1 MHVAFRS
8 EEIRSMVFEELPRAT
23 LASLAATCQDFH
35 ESALRILWRECGSL
49 QLDHFAK
56 LLPKTTCIYIVDKY
70 VGESPPINRLVLI
83 DLTRIQHYARFVR
96 CLTIDLPECP
106 LMAAPEVFHEVCAA
120 LKDSG
125 DFLFPNLRKLTY
137 LGGQP
142 DFTALML
149 DLIPPSLIELTVSI
163 ERDASSLLFAGILAP
178 GSSLGD
184 FKSEAALLLALKNK
198 RACPLLTTLDIRQG
212 YWTSDA
218 RFAQLL
224 SGWDSLENVSMSGRV
239 NADIVQ
245 AVLALPRLQSLE
257 INGRGDPSRALSLA
271 KKLDVSAP
279 SLQKMRL
286 LYLDDIMSA
295 STLLRSLQS
304 VELNDLH
311 VYARTITPKSLLDFC
326 QVVADCCSHASLR
339 NLVIRPVDGTRNTVL
354 LDPFDLT
361 PSMID
366 PLFALTNLVELEVD
380 VSSLGLTN
388 DGIHDIAVA
397 FPCLQRLSI
406 RGRDESI
413 LGGRRPAST
422 LAGWAWLARHCRDL
436 RELHIS
442 VDGCDT
448 SIPEGIP
455 TNCAQHS
462 LRHIT
467 VSASPIS
474 SHIAVASF
482 LARFF
487 PKVDTVLGVHCSDPK
502 WSWVASVL
510 PLFVEARTSGY
521 HGDFRGVQAS
531 PLPDIHVSLFD
542 LDGYLQ
548 SIPHFDNPNFYDL
561 LGDAGM
567 PS

>member
-8 EEIRSMVFEELPRAT
+8 EEIRSMVFEGLPRPT
-23 LASLAATCQDFH
+23 LASLAVTCQDFH

-70 VGESPPINRLVLI
+70 VRNSPSINRPLLI
-83 DLTRIQHYARFVR
+83 VRVQHYARFVR
-96 CLTIDLPECP
+96 CLTIDFPEYP
-106 LMAAPEVFHEVCAA
+106 LMTAPEVFHEVCVA

-149 DLIPPSLIELTVSI
+149 DLIPPSLIELIVSI

-245 AVLALPRLQSLE
+245 AVLALPRLRSLE
-257 INGRGDPSRALSLA
+257 INGRGDPSRALSIA
-271 KKLDVSAP
+271 TKLNVSAP
-279 SLQKMRL
+279 SLQKMKL

-304 VELNDLH
+304 VELNDLR
-311 VYARTITPKSLLDFC
+311 VYARTITPKSLWEFC
-326 QVVADCCSHASLR
+326 QVVTDCCSHASLR
-339 NLVIRPVDGTRNTVL
+339 NLAIRPVDGTRNTVSML
-354 LDPFDLT
+354 LNPFDLT

-366 PLFALTNLVELEVD
+366 PLFALANLVELEVD

-388 DGIHDIAVA
+388 DDIHDIAVA

-413 LGGRRPAST
+413 LGGRTPAST

-448 SIPEGIP
+448 SMPEGIP
-455 TNCAQHS
+455 TDCTQHS

-474 SHIAVASF
+474 SHIVVASF

-521 HGDFRGVQAS
+521 HGDFHGVQAS
-531 PLPDIHVSLFD
+531 PLPAIHVSSFD